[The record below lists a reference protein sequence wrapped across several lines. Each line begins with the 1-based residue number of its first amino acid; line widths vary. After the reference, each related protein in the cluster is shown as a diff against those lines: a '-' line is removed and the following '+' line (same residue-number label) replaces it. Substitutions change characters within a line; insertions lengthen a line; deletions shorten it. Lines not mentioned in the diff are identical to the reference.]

1 MAVKVVRKTDLINQL
16 NSRIWSFYLIFR
28 LTNLPR
34 SLPFKRKSIA
44 EYNTYRIFLIC
55 LMLFPVTYRL
65 TFRFIYMM
73 TTPLLYGESIVL
85 AWSYHF
91 PEYTDSLF
99 SHRGQFIKPHMEEN
113 YIHHRRR
120 NGCGRYRDSTPGF
133 DTRKGSKRLQII
145 FAKTFMLG
153 KK

>member
-1 MAVKVVRKTDLINQL
+1 MRKQILSIYKGL
-16 NSRIWSFYLIFR
+16 NPRILSFHLIFR
-28 LTNLPR
+28 LTMLPR

-65 TFRFIYMM
+65 TLKCIHMM
-73 TTPLLYGESIVL
+73 TTPLLHGESIVL

-99 SHRGQFIKPHMEEN
+99 SHRGQFIKPHMGK
-113 YIHHRRR
+113 IDHGRR
-120 NGCGRYRDSTPGF
+120 NGCGRYRDSTPGISQLEF
-133 DTRKGSKRLQII
+133 QNWV
-145 FAKTFMLG
+145 
-153 KK
+153 